1 MVAFFD
7 FPRIGLATISNGFTF
22 SGMKIILPLLLSILS
37 FSLLAQELNYPNVR
51 YQPEPWRGHW
61 VTHPGISQGEAV
73 LLHYRRT
80 IDLTEVPGAF
90 IISITADN
98 NYTLYVNER
107 LVCFG
112 PQLGDITHWRYE
124 TVDLAPYLQTGTNTL
139 AVEVVNWG
147 YHRFFGKQSVHT
159 ALTVHGY
166 DAAEPVSTDAYAGQ
180 WRVFRNPGWHPQ
192 VVKWRSAT
200 PDIIGGLYANN
211 PTDSLVA
218 EHYPWG
224 WQSADFDDR
233 DWPTAMFLENT
244 DGPGGGFAWL
254 LEPRNV
260 PLQKQREE
268 PIGTVVRTDGPKA
281 PANLFSGQD
290 LVVAPGKELTLLLDH
305 GVLTTGYPQLA
316 FSGGEGAQ
324 ITLTYAEN
332 LFNPDKSKGDRDV
345 IGDKLV
351 TGYRD
356 IIRPGG
362 GGNRHFR
369 PTWLR
374 TFRFVEMKIRTG
386 DDLLTL
392 HSFINQR
399 TTTPIPIVA
408 EFVADQPEYER
419 IFDMCRRTVELCTQ
433 DYFLS
438 DAYYETMQYVG
449 DTKVHAPVWQALSGH
464 EAHTRNALRQFHDS
478 RNEEGMLM
486 SCYPLKAHF
495 MHATYSMIWVDMLY
509 DYLRYSAD
517 TTFIRQFL
525 PGVRQTMAYF
535 EGRRQANGL
544 LGEAKYKYF
553 VDWYVDSP
561 KGKLAPGSD
570 GANSAVVNLHLVH
583 ALQSAARLFAVTGD
597 SVQAVAYQDTARV
610 MKQRVHELCYNEARQ
625 LMAERPDQSYYD
637 QHSNIMAVLTDAVPA
652 AEQSALIE
660 RTVLD
665 TTLSPATY
673 YYRYYLLEALQK
685 TGRAD
690 LLSRVQQP
698 WVELVRLNASTVV
711 ERFDSPYK
719 KTRSEAH
726 PWGTAP
732 ALFYFTLVAG
742 IEQQGFGWDRV
753 RVAPQLGDL
762 QFIRGKYPTPKGLID
777 FEFRRQGDQQLDI
790 SLDIPPGM
798 EVEFEWQGKQR
809 TLRGGPQ
816 RFVL

>member
-1 MVAFFD
+1 MK
-7 FPRIGLATISNGFTF
+7 TILS
-22 SGMKIILPLLLSILS
+22 LLLSILS
-37 FSLLAQELNYPNVR
+37 FPLLAQELNYPEVR
-51 YQPEPWRGHW
+51 YQPDPWRGHW

-80 IDLTEVPGAF
+80 IDLAAVPEAF

-98 NYTLYVNER
+98 NYRLYVNGR
-107 LVCFG
+107 MVCFG

-124 TVDLAPYLQTGTNTL
+124 TVDLAPYLQAGTNTL
-139 AVEVVNWG
+139 AVEVMNWG

-159 ALTVHGY
+159 ALTIHGY
-166 DAAEPVSTDAYAGQ
+166 DAAEPVSTRVGESD
-180 WRVFRNPGWHPQ
+180 WKVFRNPGWHPQ
-192 VVKWRSAT
+192 VVQWRSAT

-224 WQSADFDDR
+224 WKTAGFNDQ
-233 DWPTAMFLENT
+233 DWPSAIFLENT
-244 DGPGGGFAWL
+244 DGAGGGFAWL

-260 PLQKQREE
+260 PLQQQQEE
-268 PIGTVVRTDGPKA
+268 PIGAVVRTNGPPAPKELFDGQ
-281 PANLFSGQD
+281 N
-290 LVVAPGKELTLLLDH
+290 LVVAPSKDITLLLDH
-305 GVLTTGYPQLA
+305 GVLTMGYPQLG
-316 FSGGEGAQ
+316 FSGGAGAQ
-324 ITLTYAEN
+324 MTITYAEN
-332 LFNPDKSKGDRDV
+332 LFNPDKSKGDRNV
-345 IGDKLV
+345 VGDKLV

-356 IIRPGG
+356 IIRPDGG
-362 GGNRHFR
+362 DDRHFQ

-374 TFRFVEMKIRTG
+374 AFRFVEVKIRTA
-386 DDLLTL
+386 DAPLTL
-392 HSFINQR
+392 HTFINQR
-399 TTTPIPIVA
+399 TTTPIPVVA
-408 EFVADQPEYER
+408 EFAADQPEYAQ

-517 TTFIRQFL
+517 TTFTRQFL
-525 PGVRQTMAYF
+525 PGVQQTMAYF
-535 EGRRQANGL
+535 AGRLQPNGL
-544 LGEAKYKYF
+544 LGAAKYKYF

-570 GANSAVVNLHLVH
+570 GANSAVVNLHLAH
-583 ALQSAARLFAVTGD
+583 ALQSAAKLFATVGD
-597 SVQAVAYQDTARV
+597 STQAGAYQRSADQI
-610 MKQRVHELCYNEARQ
+610 KQRVHELCYNEERQ
-625 LMAERPDQSYYD
+625 LMSERPDQSYYD

-660 RTVLD
+660 RTVTD

-690 LLSRVQQP
+690 LLPQVQQP
-698 WVELVRLNASTVV
+698 WVDLVRLNASTVV
-711 ERFDSPYK
+711 ERFESPFK
-719 KTRSEAH
+719 KSRSEAH

-742 IEQQGFGWDRV
+742 IEQPGFGWDRV
-753 RVAPQLGDL
+753 RMAPQLGEL
-762 QFIRGKYPTPKGLID
+762 RFVKGKYPTPKGVIS
-777 FEFRRQGDQQLDI
+777 FELRRRGAKELDVRVEV
-790 SLDIPPGM
+790 PEAM
-798 EVEFEWQGKQR
+798 EIVFAWRGKQR
-809 TLRGGPQ
+809 LLSSGAQ
-816 RFVL
+816 QFVL